1 MADHPGNSAA
11 QFQANLGDL
20 RRLSRTGF
28 TRNDDNLML
37 ADGLGD
43 FLAPGT
49 DGKIRER
56 NYRKRS
62 GPSGK
67 LFGRERTKRRGRMG
81 QATPA

>member
-11 QFQANLGDL
+11 QFQTNLGDL
-20 RRLSRTGF
+20 RRLPRTGL
-28 TRNDDNLML
+28 TRNNDNLML

-43 FLAPGT
+43 FLTPSA

-56 NYRKRS
+56 NDRKRS

-81 QATPA
+81 RAAPA

>member
-1 MADHPGNSAA
+1 MADHPGDPAA
-11 QFQANLGDL
+11 QFQTNLGDL
-20 RRLSRTGF
+20 RRLPRTGL
-28 TRNDDNLML
+28 TRNNDNLML

-43 FLAPGT
+43 FLAPSA

-56 NYRKRS
+56 NDRKRS

-81 QATPA
+81 QAAPA